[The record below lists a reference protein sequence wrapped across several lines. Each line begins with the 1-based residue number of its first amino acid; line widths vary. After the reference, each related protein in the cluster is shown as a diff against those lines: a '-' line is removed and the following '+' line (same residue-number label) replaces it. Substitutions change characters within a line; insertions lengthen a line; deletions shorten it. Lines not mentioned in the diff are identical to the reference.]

1 MFRHLVI
8 AAALVASAR
17 GLAGADPVNVGSAEP
32 VCAQITALLDESVA
46 LKLSPRVERAFTLTL
61 QAADAAVHDGH
72 NGRALTL
79 LRTFAFEVR
88 GVTRAKRLEEDA
100 AQALIAG
107 TEAAIGRLMSATNT
121 DTEKRRA
128 KNE

>member
-1 MFRHLVI
+1 VFRYLIV
-8 AAALVASAR
+8 AAALLVGAR
-17 GLAGADPVNVGSAEP
+17 GLAGADPVNIGSAEP
-32 VCAQITALLDESVA
+32 VCARITALIDESVA

-61 QAADAAVHDGH
+61 YAADAAVHDGQ

-88 GVTRAKRLEEDA
+88 SVTRAKRLQEDA

-107 TEAAIGRLMSATNT
+107 ADATIGALISAANADS
-121 DTEKRRA
+121 EKRRA